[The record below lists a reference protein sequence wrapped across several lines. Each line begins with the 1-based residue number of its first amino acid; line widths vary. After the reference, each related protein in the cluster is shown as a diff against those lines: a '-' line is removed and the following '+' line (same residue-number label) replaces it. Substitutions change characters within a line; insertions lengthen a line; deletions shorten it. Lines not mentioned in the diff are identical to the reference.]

1 MFQDDINNHS
11 STIEISDKLN
21 IYNHFKVN
29 IMFEIKVKAEQG
41 TYNVNIPT
49 SLNDITSE
57 FLEGIGKQINVADNY
72 SLVALSYR
80 ETFGNLLLAGKNKG
94 KVNASVVPIMV
105 KKGATD
111 NKFINSIN
119 VNDKLII
126 TGTDL
131 SRAIHVNLAGNS
143 LNIDAILSICMLD
156 KPLYQKNIGNRT
168 PCYFLEFKLVP
179 NCDIHGCYQDAE
191 APKSYITI
199 TPNEADN
206 VPQTGT
212 TEKE

>member
-1 MFQDDINNHS
+1 MFQDDVNNHS
-11 STIEISDKLN
+11 SNIEISDKLN

-49 SLNDITSE
+49 SLDDITSE

-105 KKGATD
+105 KKGTTD
-111 NKFINSIN
+111 NEFINSIN
-119 VNDKLII
+119 VND
-126 TGTDL
+126 
-131 SRAIHVNLAGNS
+131 SRL
-143 LNIDAILSICMLD
+143 
-156 KPLYQKNIGNRT
+156 
-168 PCYFLEFKLVP
+168 FKLY
-179 NCDIHGCYQDAE
+179 N
-191 APKSYITI
+191 KWR
-199 TPNEADN
+199 
-206 VPQTGT
+206 
-212 TEKE
+212 